1 MLPLNKE
8 VDIEEKHGDESKED
22 AAESEIKAEGEAEAN
37 AVATRDIT
45 KK

>member
-22 AAESEIKAEGEAEAN
+22 AAEFEIKAEGEAEGEAEAN
-37 AVATRDIT
+37 ADIT
-45 KK
+45 NK